1 MTSWLR
7 WALVAMVLILAP
19 ALPSTVE
26 AGEAGPLRRH
36 PLVVLRAL
44 RQAVRRLVADPA
56 TILDCGVGPLPGD
69 QSRNLR
75 ALRRAFGSATCESVD
90 VHPFDGAAVARGRLP
105 GLTILVRDLRMPGVA
120 VDRFELRLSDV
131 VVDLERLMTRGTL
144 RLVGLG
150 PVAFTAAL
158 EARRLAALVPA
169 GWHLRVDEGGLVLEG
184 RERLLWFPTAVRIE
198 GGLEV
203 EGGGRI
209 LFRTRR
215 LNVGNLPF
223 MALLRGRVTR
233 RLNPLFDLDEYLG
246 TGPGPLS
253 LRIDDLRCVQGR
265 VLVRGSGTLG
275 CEPQSPRPDVR

>member
-7 WALVAMVLILAP
+7 WALVATVLVLAMPAP
-19 ALPSTVE
+19 AR
-26 AGEAGPLRRH
+26 AGAWQDGPLRRH
-36 PLVVLRAL
+36 PLVVLRHL
-44 RQAVRRLVADPA
+44 RQAVRRLIADPA

-75 ALRRAFGSATCESVD
+75 ALRRAFGPATCESVE
-90 VHPFDGAAVARGRLP
+90 VHPFDAAAVARGRLP
-105 GLTILVRDLRMPGVA
+105 GLTIVVRDLRMPGVP

-144 RLVGLG
+144 GLVGLG
-150 PVAFTAAL
+150 PVAFTAAV
-158 EARRLAALVPA
+158 EARRLAALVPG
-169 GWHLRVDEGGLVLEG
+169 GWHLRVDGGGLVLEG
-184 RERLLWFPTAVRIE
+184 RERLLWFPTMVRIE

-203 EGGGRI
+203 VGGSRI

-223 MALLRGRVTR
+223 MDLLRGRVTR

-246 TGPGPLS
+246 TGPGPLT
-253 LRIDDLRCVQGR
+253 LRIDDLRCVPGR
-265 VLVRGSGTLG
+265 VLIRGSGTLG
-275 CEPQSPRPDVR
+275 CGAQAPGPEVR